1 MSQHRVLPP
10 APGSRLSQALAN
22 VMHETRQRQLEA
34 EQQGFAALEH
44 LIRVAEG
51 HSGQSHHLR
60 RLLLGLYN
68 GYRWPFEMQRLR
80 ALDADL
86 QAEALAVIKMATY
99 SGHEIHNFIE
109 GGDALL
115 KRFWEMEEAGDE

>member
-1 MSQHRVLPP
+1 MSQHRVRTPEP
-10 APGSRLSQALAN
+10 RSRLSQALAQVIN
-22 VMHETRQRQLEA
+22 ETRQRQLEA
-34 EQQGFAALEH
+34 EKEGLAALEH
-44 LIRVAEG
+44 LIHVAQG

-80 ALDADL
+80 GLDPDL
-86 QAEALAVIKMATY
+86 QDAALAVIWMATY
-99 SGHEIHNFIE
+99 SGHEIHTFIE

-115 KRFWEMEEAGDE
+115 KRFWEIEEANDE

>member
-1 MSQHRVLPP
+1 MSQHRVRTP
-10 APGSRLSQALAN
+10 APGPRLSQALAQ

-34 EQQGFAALEH
+34 EREGLSALEY

-86 QAEALAVIKMATY
+86 QVAALAVIQMATY
-99 SGHEIHNFIE
+99 SGHEIHTFIE

-115 KRFWEMEEAGDE
+115 KRFWEIEEACDE

>member
-1 MSQHRVLPP
+1 MSQYRVRTPEHR
-10 APGSRLSQALAN
+10 SRLSQALAQ
-22 VMHETRQRQLEA
+22 VMNETRLRQLEA
-34 EQQGFAALEH
+34 EQQGLAALEH
-44 LIRVAEG
+44 LIHVAQG

-80 ALDADL
+80 GLDVDL
-86 QAEALAVIKMATY
+86 QEAALAVIQMATY
-99 SGHEIHNFIE
+99 SGHEIHTFVE

-115 KRFWEMEEAGDE
+115 KRFWEIEEANDE

>member
-1 MSQHRVLPP
+1 MSQYRVRTPEP
-10 APGSRLSQALAN
+10 RSRLSQALAE

-34 EQQGFAALEH
+34 EQQGLAALEP
-44 LIRVAEG
+44 LVRVAQG

-80 ALDADL
+80 GLDADL
-86 QAEALAVIKMATY
+86 QADALAVIRMATY
-99 SGHEIHNFIE
+99 SGHEIHTFIE
-109 GGDALL
+109 GGDTLL
-115 KRFWEMEEAGDE
+115 KRFWEIEEAADE

>member
-1 MSQHRVLPP
+1 MSQLRVHTPAHR
-10 APGSRLSQALAN
+10 SRISQALSD
-22 VMHETRQRQLEA
+22 VMNDTQRRQQEA
-34 EQQGFAALEH
+34 EYNGLQALEN
-44 LIRVAEG
+44 LLCVADG

-60 RLLLGLYN
+60 RLLLALYN

-86 QAEALAVIKMATY
+86 QADALKVIEMATY
-99 SGHEIHNFIE
+99 SGHDIHAFIQ

-115 KRFWEMEEAGDE
+115 KHFWEIEEAIDE